1 MELTKFMIRIVDVS
15 IKDHYATISKM
26 MDGLHAHEKAL
37 FDKASEWKYIE
48 ASYMRHVIDT
58 QEKEE
63 GTCLLALDEAEPVGF
78 IFGYAYEEEDSRTED
93 YKGLELYVSDGFV
106 AASHRRLGVYKQ
118 LNDALENKYI
128 TEGIRRIVRFTLSSN
143 LRMQKFLGHAGYQPV
158 RLQYEKWLKPDGSLD
173 ELGFTPT

>member
-1 MELTKFMIRIVDVS
+1 MISITQVL

-26 MDGLHAHEKAL
+26 MDGLHASEKEL

-48 ASYMRHVIDT
+48 TNYMRHVIET
-58 QEKEE
+58 QEEE
-63 GTCLLALDEAEPVGF
+63 NGTCLIAWDNGESIGF

-106 AASHRRLGVYKQ
+106 APSHRRLGIYKQ

-128 TEGIRRIVRFTLSSN
+128 ADGVRRIVRFTLSSN
-143 LRMQKFLGHAGYQPV
+143 LRMQKFLQQAGYQPV

-173 ELGFTPT
+173 ELGFTEIGGL